1 MRKRNTRVFTVDEV
15 SKALLKFIG
24 EEAEDTL
31 LDINPKHIFGSMKSN
46 EELIEVELL
55 EKKNED

>member
-1 MRKRNTRVFTVDEV
+1 MRKPNKIIFTVDEV
-15 SKALLKFIG
+15 SQALLKFAG
-24 EEAEDTL
+24 EEAEDTTL
-31 LDINPKHIFGSMKSN
+31 NINPKHIFCMKAN